1 MSTSTLGDL
10 LLVEPE
16 KNLAEIMGFRLQL
29 LGYGMQVVR
38 TGSEARSALTL
49 RLPDLV
55 IVDTKLPDGDGLEW
69 LARIRH
75 EWPQRDLPV
84 LVVSLDPSLATVE
97 RAFHAG
103 ADDYLVS
110 PFDPTVL
117 EAKVHQLL
125 QEHAF
130 SSR

>member
-1 MSTSTLGDL
+1 
-10 LLVEPE
+10 
-16 KNLAEIMGFRLQL
+16 MGFRLQL